1 MIYKII
7 FVLLAPLV
15 ALQGRYVR
23 RVAIK
28 LSEPTGE
35 RSGKD
40 GQGTAL
46 RLLIVG
52 DSAAAGVG
60 VTTQKHAL
68 LGNLVS
74 QLSNHYELT
83 WQLIAKSGKHSGQCH
98 DRLHRQPNC
107 EVDVVVV
114 SLGVNDVLSNI
125 NTKQW
130 LVRQRRLIT
139 LLKDQFGAKKII
151 LTKIPPMER
160 FSLLPQPLRWLLGQ
174 RCKEF
179 NLALAKEIAKDPM
192 LIHLDL
198 SAITTNELASDGF
211 HPNQTLYRYWA
222 QAVASQININF
233 KPD

>member
-15 ALQGRYVR
+15 ALQGMYVR

-35 RSGKD
+35 RPGKD

-98 DRLHRQPNC
+98 DRLHRQHNG

-139 LLKDQFGAKKII
+139 LLKDQFGAKK
-151 LTKIPPMER
+151 
-160 FSLLPQPLRWLLGQ
+160 
-174 RCKEF
+174 
-179 NLALAKEIAKDPM
+179 N
-192 LIHLDL
+192 
-198 SAITTNELASDGF
+198 
-211 HPNQTLYRYWA
+211 
-222 QAVASQININF
+222 NINQNPANGAIF
-233 KPD
+233 IVATTLKVVVGPALQGV